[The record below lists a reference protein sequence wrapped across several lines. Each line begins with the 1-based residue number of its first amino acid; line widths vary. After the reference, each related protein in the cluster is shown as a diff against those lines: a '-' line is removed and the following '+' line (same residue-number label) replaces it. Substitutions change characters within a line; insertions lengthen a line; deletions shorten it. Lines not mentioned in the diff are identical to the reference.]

1 MSNLNDYLKQNK
13 NITFLT
19 KKVNVLDILLM
30 SQIALLDFD
39 KVMLV
44 KSNRCPFTMKKLSR
58 DYFSQVYYPDKTLGL
73 MIGSS
78 NISGFKELA
87 ESRRFQDIKL
97 SDYINIVNP
106 TEEIQIS
113 AVTAHINNKK
123 YIIFSGTDDS
133 VVGWK
138 ENFDMLHKRATPS
151 QKYAVSYVEYIASKY
166 PGAIVLVGHSKG
178 GADAMYAG
186 VHVNDRVFKKIV
198 KIYCFDA
205 PSIISDD
212 KFSDQ
217 FLSRVKKIES
227 YIPDMSIVGRIY
239 YHKEKTYIVKSESLG
254 ICQHNPYTWQ
264 NNGDDFLYCK
274 KLDPDSDKIDKVV
287 KNLVNN
293 MTLDEKIAFTNE
305 FANLFKKSHITNLID
320 VTKRKTRLFVNY
332 FRIPVTKRAAFYKP
346 IRKLLINK
354 YIRYAILNTY
364 RGIRKK

>member
-1 MSNLNDYLKQNK
+1 MSNLNDYLEKNK
-13 NITFLT
+13 NITFDT
-19 KKVNVLDILLM
+19 KGVNVLDILLL
-30 SQIALLDFD
+30 SQIVLLDFD
-39 KVMLV
+39 KVMLA
-44 KSNRCPFTMKKLSR
+44 KSNRCPVTMEKLSR
-58 DYFSQVYYPDKTLGL
+58 DYFSKVYYPNKTLGL
-73 MIGSS
+73 MLGSS

-87 ESRRFQDIKL
+87 ESQRFKYIKL
-97 SDYINIVNP
+97 SDYVNIVKP

-113 AVTAHINNKK
+113 AITAHINNKK

-133 VVGWK
+133 VIGWK
-138 ENFDMLHKRATPS
+138 ENFDMLHKRVTPS

-166 PGAIVLVGHSKG
+166 PGAIIIVGHSKG

-186 VHVNDRVFKKIV
+186 VHVMDRVFKKIV

-205 PSIISDD
+205 PSIISDN

-217 FLSRVKKIES
+217 FLSRIKKIVS

-264 NNGDDFLYCK
+264 IKGSDFLYCK
-274 KLDPDSDKIDKVV
+274 KLDSDSDKIDEVV

-320 VTKRKTRLFVNY
+320 ITKRKTRLFVNY
-332 FRIPVTKRAAFYKP
+332 FRIPFTERAAFYKP